1 MIEVHLRLQLAP
13 HPEMLS
19 VSDSIQ
25 ALLGY
30 EPSHFIGGQ
39 VCLFERIH
47 LDDTDIAQLLTA
59 PAASVSSGVVNLRL
73 RQSNGRIRCV
83 RCEYSKWPTTDAE
96 GSLLDLRLQDAK
108 GLPRTLDDA
117 ALTLNFRAMMENT
130 DDFIYF
136 KDRNHVFTGASQS
149 LVSLCD
155 PAEHW
160 TDLLGQTDY
169 DVFPEEYADI
179 YYRLEKQ
186 VFAGIPVAR
195 EVQETRGK
203 DGTPGWVDNRK
214 YPIKNADGDILGL
227 YGIARD
233 ITPLKRTEIELLTHR
248 NRLEDEVGARTRALE
263 QALAQIK
270 ANEERYDFAL
280 QATNDGIWDWNLQN
294 NTSYVNPGYS
304 QMLGYAPGELGT
316 DMQTQF
322 THLLHPDDRAHVP
335 TQARHLLETVGSYD
349 LEFRLRCKDGNYKWM
364 LSRGKVFERSATG
377 QPLRAVGTHIDL
389 TDRKRLED
397 MTMAAALY
405 TRSLIEASL
414 DPLVTISPE
423 GKITDVNS
431 ATERVTGVNRTQL
444 IDSDFADYFTEPEQA
459 RLGYQ
464 KVFSD
469 GFVTDY
475 PLAIRSE
482 SGQVID
488 VLYNASVYRDA
499 NAQVRGVFAAARDIT
514 VQKMALEELEQHR
527 SHLEQLVATRTA
539 ELARRLEETTALN
552 QQLEASQ
559 NQLLQSEKMASVGQ
573 LAAGVAHEINN
584 PVGFVSSNLRTLG
597 GYLQDIFAITDAYEA
612 LEAGGSDTC
621 DPLASIRQLK
631 SEKDLGFLKS
641 DTLQLLAECSDGL
654 ARVAKIVRD
663 LKTFSRAEQAIY
675 QWADLH
681 AGLDSTLNIVWNEL
695 KYKCTVEKAYGP
707 LPQVFCVPG
716 QINQV
721 FLNLLVNAG
730 QAIADKGCI
739 TLRTGQQGDQVFV
752 AVTDSGCGISPEN
765 LRHIFE
771 PFFTTKPIGQGT
783 GLGLSLS
790 YNIVQ
795 KHHGRIEASSEWGK
809 GSTFTLWL
817 PIEAQVDGPSEATAV
832 SEG

>member
-1 MIEVHLRLQLAP
+1 MIEAHLRLQLAP
-13 HPEMLS
+13 HPELLS

-25 ALLGY
+25 TLLGY
-30 EPSHFIGGQ
+30 EPSHFMGGQ
-39 VCLFERIH
+39 VCLLERIH
-47 LDDTDIAQLLTA
+47 LDDADIAQLLTA
-59 PAASVSSGVVNLRL
+59 PAVSASSGVVNLRL
-73 RQSNGRIRCV
+73 RQSNGRIRCI
-83 RCEYSKWPTTDAE
+83 RCEYSKWPAPDAE
-96 GSLLDLRLQDAK
+96 GSVLDLCLQDAK
-108 GLPRTLDDA
+108 GLLRTLDDA

-195 EVQETRGK
+195 EMQETLGK

-214 YPIKNADGDILGL
+214 YPIKNAAGDILGL

-280 QATNDGIWDWNLQN
+280 QATNDGIWDWNLQ
-294 NTSYVNPGYS
+294 TDTGYVNPGYS

-316 DMQTQF
+316 NMQTQF
-322 THLLHPDDRAHVP
+322 IELLHPDEQAHVP

-349 LEFRLRCKDGNYKWM
+349 LEFRLRCKDGSYKWM

-405 TRSLIEASL
+405 TRRLIEASL

-431 ATERVTGVNRTQL
+431 ATERVTGVNRTKL

-621 DPLASIRQLK
+621 DALASIRQLK

-739 TLRTGQQGDQVFV
+739 TLRTGQQGEQVFV
-752 AVTDSGCGISPEN
+752 AVTDSGGGISPEN
-765 LRHIFE
+765 QRRIFE

-795 KHHGRIEASSEWGK
+795 KHHGRIEVSSEWGK
-809 GSTFTLWL
+809 GATFTIWL
-817 PIEAQVDGPSEATAV
+817 PIQAHADSSSDAAAV